1 MSRHFL
7 PILMDEEAVMSRGSD
22 FLHFRRRVSCQ
33 FSRPIWT
40 IQELLSTLRAEGELS
55 GQIGHGMQQRFEQE

>member
-7 PILMDEEAVMSRGSD
+7 PILMDEEAAMSRGSD

-33 FSRPIWT
+33 FLT
-40 IQELLSTLRAEGELS
+40 VQELLSTLRAEGELS
-55 GQIGHGMQQRFEQE
+55 GQIGHGKQQRFEQE